1 MANNP
6 YVNKVQY
13 GNIVLI
19 DLTADTV
26 AGNKLLSG
34 YTAHDA
40 SGAAITGSCTYD
52 ADTSD
57 GTTTSGELLFG
68 EIAYSGG
75 QRIVGTMPNIGTQNS
90 TITTKA
96 QQVSI
101 SNGYHDGS
109 GKVQIATSE
118 QNKIIP
124 ENIKLGV
131 TILGVTGTLDSDLDD
146 GRIG

>member
-6 YVNKVQY
+6 YVNKVKY

-26 AGNKLLSG
+26 AANKILSG

-40 SGAAITGSCTYD
+40 SGATITGSCTYD

-57 GTTTSGELLFG
+57 GTTIAGELLLG
-68 EIAYSGG
+68 EVAYSGG
-75 QRIVGTMPNIGTQNS
+75 QRIVGTMPNIGTQNA
-90 TITTKA
+90 TITQKN
-96 QQVSI
+96 QQISI
-101 SNGYHDGS
+101 YNGYHDGS

-118 QNKIIP
+118 QDKIIP